1 MFRIAIDGKSDIGRV
16 REENEDSLGWLTNND
31 NAFSFIVVAD
41 GMGGY
46 KGGAK
51 ASSLA
56 VEIVS
61 QRLQSLQSSTFSSCT
76 PQQQPMILKS
86 EIFQAIT
93 DANKHILEE
102 KITNPR
108 LQQMGTT
115 IVIAII
121 WKNKLIVANIGDSRA
136 YLWDSRYGL
145 KQLTRDHSVVQ
156 DMIDNG
162 TLTEEDARTSNVR
175 NQLTQALGVGI
186 NIDPRI
192 TEHELTGDSILLLC
206 SDGLT
211 EYFDNDEIEY
221 VLSTHRPALECC
233 YRLIEESNQLG
244 GKDNITVAIA
254 ECCQVEAEA
263 ILVPGGDKTIP
274 YSA

>member
-1 MFRIAIDGKSDIGRV
+1 MFRIAIDGKSDIGRI
-16 REENEDSLGWLTNND
+16 REENEDSLYWLTSNED
-31 NAFSFIVVAD
+31 AFSLIVVAD

-46 KGGAK
+46 HGGAR
-51 ASSLA
+51 ASQLA
-56 VEIVS
+56 VEIIS
-61 QRLQSLQSSTFSSCT
+61 QRLQSIQSSTFSSCT

-93 DANKHILEE
+93 EANQRILEE
-102 KITNPR
+102 KVANPQ

-115 IVIAII
+115 IVVAVI
-121 WKNKLIVANIGDSRA
+121 WQNKLVVANIGDSRA

-156 DMIDNG
+156 NMIDSG
-162 TLTEEDARTSNVR
+162 ALSEEDARTSNVR
-175 NQLTQALGVGI
+175 NQLTQALGVGPT
-186 NIDPRI
+186 IDPRI
-192 TEHELTGDSILLLC
+192 SEFELTGDSILLLC

-233 YRLIEESNQLG
+233 YRLIEEANRLG

-254 ECCQVEAEA
+254 ECCQVSQEMSIE
-263 ILVPGGDKTIP
+263 PNSDKTVP

>member
-1 MFRIAIDGKSDIGRV
+1 MFRIAIDGKSDIGRI
-16 REENEDSLGWLTNND
+16 REENEDSLYWQTSNED
-31 NAFSFIVVAD
+31 AFSLIVVAD

-46 KGGAK
+46 HGGAR
-51 ASSLA
+51 ASQLA
-56 VEIVS
+56 VEIIS
-61 QRLQSLQSSTFSSCT
+61 QRLKSIQSSTFSSCT

-93 DANKHILEE
+93 EANQRILEE
-102 KITNPR
+102 KVANPQ

-115 IVIAII
+115 IVVAVI
-121 WKNKLIVANIGDSRA
+121 WQNKLVVTNIGDSRA

-156 DMIDNG
+156 NMIDSG
-162 TLTEEDARTSNVR
+162 ALSEEDARTSNVR
-175 NQLTQALGVGI
+175 NQLTQALGIGPK
-186 NIDPRI
+186 IDPRI
-192 TEHELTGDSILLLC
+192 AEFDLTGDSILLLC

-233 YRLIEESNQLG
+233 YRFIEEANRLG

-254 ECCQVEAEA
+254 DCCQVGQDMNIE
-263 ILVPGGDKTIP
+263 PQGDKTVP

>member
-1 MFRIAIDGKSDIGRV
+1 MFRIAIDGKSDIGRI
-16 REENEDSLGWLTNND
+16 REENEDSLYWLTSNED
-31 NAFSFIVVAD
+31 AFSLIVVAD

-46 KGGAK
+46 HGGAR
-51 ASSLA
+51 ASQLA
-56 VEIVS
+56 VEIIS
-61 QRLQSLQSSTFSSCT
+61 QRLQSIQSSTFSSCT

-93 DANKHILEE
+93 EANQRILEE
-102 KITNPR
+102 KVANPQ

-115 IVIAII
+115 IVVAVI
-121 WKNKLIVANIGDSRA
+121 WQNKLVVANIGDSRA

-156 DMIDNG
+156 NMIDSG
-162 TLTEEDARTSNVR
+162 ALSEEDARTSNVR
-175 NQLTQALGVGI
+175 NQLTQALGVGPT
-186 NIDPRI
+186 IDPRI
-192 TEHELTGDSILLLC
+192 SEFELTGDSILLLC

-233 YRLIEESNQLG
+233 YRLIEEANRLG

-254 ECCQVEAEA
+254 ECCQVSQEMITE
-263 ILVPGGDKTIP
+263 PNSDKTVP

>member
-1 MFRIAIDGKSDIGRV
+1 MFRIAIDGKSDIGRI
-16 REENEDSLGWLTNND
+16 REENEDSLYWLANNED
-31 NAFSFIVVAD
+31 AFSLIVVAD

-46 KGGAK
+46 HGGAR
-51 ASSLA
+51 ASQLA
-56 VEIVS
+56 VEIIS
-61 QRLQSLQSSTFSSCT
+61 QRLQSIQSSTFSSCT

-93 DANKHILEE
+93 EANQRILEE
-102 KITNPR
+102 KVANPQ

-115 IVIAII
+115 IVIAVI
-121 WKNKLIVANIGDSRA
+121 WQNKLVVANIGDSRA
-136 YLWDSRYGL
+136 YLWDNRYGL

-156 DMIDNG
+156 NMIDSG
-162 TLTEEDARTSNVR
+162 ALSEEDARTSNVR
-175 NQLTQALGVGI
+175 NQLTQALGVGPK
-186 NIDPRI
+186 IDPRI
-192 TEHELTGDSILLLC
+192 SEFELTGDSILLLC

-233 YRLIEESNQLG
+233 YRFIEEANRLG

-254 ECCQVEAEA
+254 DCCHVSQEVNLE
-263 ILVPGGDKTIP
+263 PQGDKTVP